1 MSQSKPVGD
10 RFGPHIGGGADRM
23 ASGDLQ
29 GACCKR
35 GSCKPLAKKKKQK
48 NDCSVLFLFFNVEGT
63 RGPARA
69 VKPAITKARG
79 PATKVRCVKVAE
91 ALKHASEVR
100 NRGLTLGHPCFLLY

>member
-1 MSQSKPVGD
+1 
-10 RFGPHIGGGADRM
+10 M

-69 VKPAITKARG
+69 VKPAITKAKG

-91 ALKHASEVR
+91 ALKHAPEVR
-100 NRGLTLGHPCFLLY
+100 NRGLALGHPCFLLY